1 MMNIIGNP
9 LVSWSHHSE
18 DDSGFETSSAISDFF
33 PRRSGFSFHNRH
45 KATHTE
51 RSSQKLIRG
60 KIQKRSSIAPYLP
73 ARSIIRRKSIQEL
86 RLPPILSS
94 RGLLKYTRA
103 FQKGNCIYIG
113 KAAAMAMDGDFDDLI
128 SVPSSSSSSSDS
140 PSYILTSPPRCSL
153 NLNPAT
159 RRRHSLYAKVYS
171 AGHKISSVAEED
183 SSRSIVD
190 GLDLDRSASCI
201 EATHQILIPSAS
213 LSSDFSGPQMETT
226 LNRFNSLRITMKNG
240 DIGIERPSQF
250 SAATDDLCSQ
260 FSMMTTPSQ
269 MSFSPFNNNQ
279 PHSTGH
285 SPFSSPNPWPSTV
298 PSASAQDLL
307 TPVASDQ

>member
-1 MMNIIGNP
+1 MGT
-9 LVSWSHHSE
+9 LVC
-18 DDSGFETSSAISDFF
+18 
-33 PRRSGFSFHNRH
+33 
-45 KATHTE
+45 
-51 RSSQKLIRG
+51 LIVV
-60 KIQKRSSIAPYLP
+60 
-73 ARSIIRRKSIQEL
+73 IR
-86 RLPPILSS
+86 
-94 RGLLKYTRA
+94 Y
-103 FQKGNCIYIG
+103 KGVS
-113 KAAAMAMDGDFDDLI
+113 DDLI

-250 SAATDDLCSQ
+250 SAATGNFSTKKLRISVFSDDLCSQ